1 MTPYIIQQ
9 QCSWNTLPGNRA
21 VTDSSAQRKMLT
33 FRKMHSASKL
43 IVSPLECKSLQ
54 TCYATPPASSPFI
67 WLPLSSITCLLLHI
81 PASDLC
87 KPSAPPPLAHKPLP
101 ILPSHQGLKSMTM
114 FLLELWVVV
123 DSLFV
128 ELHVTASPYR
138 PHTAVA
144 GELTDSLTVV
154 PSCSTI
160 LASQHSSSSWSTIG
174 MMTWVPLDTMGRGP
188 ATQVIVESC
197 YKNTVTKV
205 SGTRYWCIEGDI
217 SCFFVIFPFPSVC
230 SLFM

>member
-87 KPSAPPPLAHKPLP
+87 KPSAPPARSQTAANLTFTPRVEEHDDVLAGVVSSCWLALHGAARHRESVQAAYSGGWRVDGQLDRGAVLLDDLGLP
-101 ILPSHQGLKSMTM
+101 AFILQLIHH
-114 FLLELWVVV
+114 WN
-123 DSLFV
+123 D
-128 ELHVTASPYR
+128 
-138 PHTAVA
+138 
-144 GELTDSLTVV
+144 D
-154 PSCSTI
+154 
-160 LASQHSSSSWSTIG
+160 
-174 MMTWVPLDTMGRGP
+174 MGAFGHH
-188 ATQVIVESC
+188 
-197 YKNTVTKV
+197 
-205 SGTRYWCIEGDI
+205 G
-217 SCFFVIFPFPSVC
+217 
-230 SLFM
+230 